1 ASGVGGKRISLK
13 VYKIKSLDLGEGGVL
28 RDLYAISYDF
38 GALRAAL
45 GRDVSFLIGYNLI
58 RRFAWDFDF
67 RAPDSP
73 TWDAKL
79 K

>member
-1 ASGVGGKRISLK
+1 
-13 VYKIKSLDLGEGGVL
+13 
-28 RDLYAISYDF
+28 
-38 GALRAAL
+38 LRAAL